1 MKPTWTRA
9 RITAWIVGSDGE
21 WDLGSLGKDMSSISI
36 SVASFSL
43 CRLSQCLAEPVEV
56 RGGKETGFGALW
68 LCWKILLT
76 SSGGRQTGR
85 REDMWVRK
93 ANSRSLLREVISEA
107 RKGREG
113 HGDWEERMLERKDLR
128 DGALLRYL
136 LFLIDLFLLF
146 RSPLYILVCFTF
158 SVVHNINVQGDRGSH
173 LGYIGRRLEAFASSL
188 SAFLTTCRKSSGKKT
203 IKG

>member
-1 MKPTWTRA
+1 MYSWKSVKGLIKIPTWTRA

-21 WDLGSLGKDMSSISI
+21 WDLGSLGKDMSSMSI

-43 CRLSQCLAEPVEV
+43 CRLSQCLAEPVVV

-76 SSGGRQTGR
+76 SSGGRRTGR

-113 HGDWEERMLERKDLR
+113 QGDWEERMLDRKDLR
-128 DGALLRYL
+128 DRG
-136 LFLIDLFLLF
+136 FLLIYCCF
-146 RSPLYILVCFTF
+146 LSILFYFYIWSTVGTF
-158 SVVHNINVQGDRGSH
+158 I
-173 LGYIGRRLEAFASSL
+173 
-188 SAFLTTCRKSSGKKT
+188 
-203 IKG
+203 

>member
-1 MKPTWTRA
+1 MKGLIKKPTWTRA

-76 SSGGRQTGR
+76 SSGGRPTGR

-128 DGALLRYL
+128 DGALLRCFAVSYWFFFT
-136 LFLIDLFLLF
+136 FLISAIYFGLLHF
-146 RSPLYILVCFTF
+146 FCGTHHKCKRRQEFPPRIQWKAL
-158 SVVHNINVQGDRGSH
+158 GS
-173 LGYIGRRLEAFASSL
+173 LCE
-188 SAFLTTCRKSSGKKT
+188 
-203 IKG
+203 

>member
-1 MKPTWTRA
+1 
-9 RITAWIVGSDGE
+9 
-21 WDLGSLGKDMSSISI
+21 MSSISI

-56 RGGKETGFGALW
+56 RGGKDTGFGALW

-93 ANSRSLLREVISEA
+93 ANSSSLLREVISEA

-113 HGDWEERMLERKDLR
+113 HGDWEERMLERKDL
-128 DGALLRYL
+128 
-136 LFLIDLFLLF
+136 
-146 RSPLYILVCFTF
+146 
-158 SVVHNINVQGDRGSH
+158 
-173 LGYIGRRLEAFASSL
+173 GYIGRRLEAFASSF
-188 SAFLTTCRKSSGKKT
+188 SAFLTTL
-203 IKG
+203 

>member
-113 HGDWEERMLERKDLR
+113 QGDWEERMLERKDLR
-128 DGALLRYL
+128 DGALLRYFAVSSWVFFTFFYPRYIFWFAS
-136 LFLIDLFLLF
+136 LFLW
-146 RSPLYILVCFTF
+146 C
-158 SVVHNINVQGDRGSH
+158 
-173 LGYIGRRLEAFASSL
+173 
-188 SAFLTTCRKSSGKKT
+188 TT
-203 IKG
+203 

>member
-56 RGGKETGFGALW
+56 RGGKDTGFGALW

-128 DGALLRYL
+128 DVACWDILRLPIDFFFTVLIPAIYFGLLYFFCGTLHKCTMR
-136 LFLIDLFLLF
+136 
-146 RSPLYILVCFTF
+146 
-158 SVVHNINVQGDRGSH
+158 QGSH
-173 LGYIGRRLEAFASSL
+173 LGYIGRRLEAFASSF

-203 IKG
+203 IQG

>member
-56 RGGKETGFGALW
+56 RGGKDTGFGALW

-113 HGDWEERMLERKDLR
+113 QGDWEERMLERKDLR
-128 DGALLRYL
+128 DGALLKDIL
-136 LFLIDLFLLF
+136 LFLLDLFLLF
-146 RSPLYILVCFTF
+146 FYPRYIFW
-158 SVVHNINVQGDRGSH
+158 
-173 LGYIGRRLEAFASSL
+173 FASL
-188 SAFLTTCRKSSGKKT
+188 FLWCTT
-203 IKG
+203 